1 MKISLDSKFQIDLK
15 MTQIVLNIEDDKLK
29 TFIDF
34 IKTLDY
40 VSLNLNI
47 PQNQIDEV
55 NYRMQLV
62 NDGEMSICPWDD
74 AKVDV
79 FKTKFGNVNH

>member
-1 MKISLDSKFQIDLK
+1 M
-15 MTQIVLNIEDDKLK
+15 N

-40 VSLNLNI
+40 VSLDSIILL
-47 PQNQIDEV
+47 NQIDEV
-55 NYRMQLV
+55 NTRLQMV
-62 NDGEMSICPWDD
+62 NDGEMSIRPWDD

-79 FKTKFGNVNH
+79 FKIKFGNVNF

>member
-1 MKISLDSKFQIDLK
+1 LKNKFDLK

-40 VSLNLNI
+40 VSLDSII

-55 NYRMQLV
+55 NFRMQMV
-62 NDGEMSICPWDD
+62 NDGEMSIRHWDE

-79 FKTKFGNVNH
+79 FI

>member
-1 MKISLDSKFQIDLK
+1 

-34 IKTLDY
+34 IKKLDY
-40 VSLNLNI
+40 VSLDSII

-55 NYRMQLV
+55 NFRMQMV
-62 NDGEMSICPWDD
+62 NDGEMSIRPWDE

-79 FKTKFGNVNH
+79 FI

>member
-1 MKISLDSKFQIDLK
+1 
-15 MTQIVLNIEDDKLK
+15 MTQIILNIEDDKFN

-40 VSLNLNI
+40 VSLDSNI
-47 PQNQIDEV
+47 PQNQMDEV

-62 NDGEMSICPWDD
+62 NDGEMSIRPWDD

-79 FKTKFGNVNH
+79 FKK

>member
-1 MKISLDSKFQIDLK
+1 MKNQIDLK

-40 VSLNLNI
+40 VSLDSII

-55 NYRMQLV
+55 NFRMQMV
-62 NDGEMSICPWDD
+62 NDGEMSIRPWFE

-79 FKTKFGNVNH
+79 FKK